1 MAYADYAYYAGEYGG
16 EADYDEMVPLLES
29 ASDTIDKLT
38 FGRIAVAGFDNL
50 TGFQQA
56 KIKRACCL
64 QADFMLDNADALDS
78 SIESYAINGVSMTF
92 GNPALYSVVGGLPV
106 CNAALALLR
115 ATGLASGFAYP
126 CEVPSWR

>member
-1 MAYADYAYYAGEYGG
+1 MAYADYTYYAGEYGG

-38 FGRIAVAGFDNL
+38 FGRVAVAGFDNL
-50 TGFQQA
+50 TEFQQA

-92 GNPALYSVVGGLPV
+92 GNPSLYSVVGGVPV
-106 CNAALALLR
+106 RNSALALLR
-115 ATGLASGFAYP
+115 QTGLASGMAYP
-126 CEVPSWR
+126 CEVPAWR